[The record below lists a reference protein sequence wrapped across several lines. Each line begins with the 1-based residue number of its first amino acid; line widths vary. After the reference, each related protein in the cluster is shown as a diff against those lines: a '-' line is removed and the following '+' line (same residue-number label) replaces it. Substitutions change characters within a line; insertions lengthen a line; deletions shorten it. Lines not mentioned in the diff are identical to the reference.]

1 MSFAAIIPAIY
12 NFLKRSKKNSSTLQK
27 RKATDFCLNTT
38 EYYGNIKDVFPD
50 IQTYTKIFHGST
62 SNSLERTSLS
72 VHLSGII
79 TVEASVILPIYIF
92 VIATLLYLFNILYI
106 ETIFQERLSEI
117 ARDISSSYYAVTA
130 LSELSDEDKSKADF
144 FQSSLPSDLP
154 SSIINTYYIN
164 SIFFNDRILELTNSN
179 YIINN
184 RNGISF
190 IGTSFD
196 SVTNELLIKMSYK
209 INIPFLPSLIE
220 LPITQYCKINLYTG
234 KHITDSQSPNDTY
247 VYICISGNVYHT
259 NKYCSYLLKY
269 TSVLPSDSPA
279 LLELLPCLQCRS
291 QHLDHYSLKY
301 VYLTDSGDCYHYS
314 LDCST
319 FTRGIYKVK
328 YEDISDTYHICTRCE
343 ENIK

>member
-1 MSFAAIIPAIY
+1 MSFAAIKPVIHKFY
-12 NFLKRSKKNSSTLQK
+12 KKSKKNSSTLQK
-27 RKATDFCLNTT
+27 HKATDFCLNTT
-38 EYYGNIKDVFPD
+38 EYSSNTKDIFPD
-50 IQTYTKIFHGST
+50 IQTSAKIFHDSNL
-62 SNSLERTSLS
+62 NSLERTSLS
-72 VHLSGII
+72 THLSGII

-92 VIATLLYLFNILYI
+92 VISTLLYLFNVLYI

-117 ARDISSSYYAVTA
+117 ARKISSSYYVISTF
-130 LSELSDEDKSKADF
+130 SELPDEDKDKMNL
-144 FQSSLPSDLP
+144 FQDSFPTGLS
-154 SSIINTYYIN
+154 SSIISTYYIN
-164 SIFFNDRILELTNSN
+164 NIFFNDKILELINSN
-179 YIINN
+179 YITNN
-184 RNGISF
+184 KNGISF

-196 SVTNELLIKMSYK
+196 SDTNELTIKMSYK

-220 LPITQYCKINLYTG
+220 LPITQYCKVNMYTG
-234 KHITDSQSPNDTY
+234 KHITDNQTPSDTY

-269 TSVLPSDSPA
+269 TSVVPTYSPA

-291 QHLDHYSLKY
+291 QHLDQHSLKY

-328 YEDISDTYHICTRCE
+328 YENISDNYHICTRCE